1 MAYEFYDVLGVGR
14 EASADEI
21 KKAYRKK
28 AMELHPDRN
37 RGDKAKE
44 AEFKKVNE
52 AYATL
57 SDAQKK
63 AAYDRFGGNPSD
75 GFSGGGGFHA
85 DFDFSDIFEQFFNG
99 GFPGSGRA

>member
-1 MAYEFYDVLGVGR
+1 MGVCRPVFLRFFRMAFEFYDILGVSRG
-14 EASADEI
+14 ASAEEI

-37 RGDKAKE
+37 RGDKEKE

-57 SDAQKK
+57 SDASKK
-63 AAYDRFGGNPSD
+63 TAYDRTGQP
-75 GFSGGGGFHA
+75 
-85 DFDFSDIFEQFFNG
+85 E
-99 GFPGSGRA
+99 

>member
-1 MAYEFYDVLGVGR
+1 MAYEYYGTLGVDR
-14 EASADEI
+14 NASADQI

-28 AMELHPDRN
+28 AMECHPDRHA
-37 RGDKAKE
+37 GDKGKE

-63 AAYDRFGGNPSD
+63 SMYDQFGSP
-75 GFSGGGGFHA
+75 
-85 DFDFSDIFEQFFNG
+85 E
-99 GFPGSGRA
+99 

>member
-1 MAYEFYDVLGVGR
+1 MSYEYYSTLR
-14 EASADEI
+14 IERNASTEEI

-28 AMELHPDRN
+28 AMECHPDRHA
-37 RGDKAKE
+37 GDKIKE

-63 AAYDRFGGNPSD
+63 SMYDQFGTS
-75 GFSGGGGFHA
+75 
-85 DFDFSDIFEQFFNG
+85 E
-99 GFPGSGRA
+99 